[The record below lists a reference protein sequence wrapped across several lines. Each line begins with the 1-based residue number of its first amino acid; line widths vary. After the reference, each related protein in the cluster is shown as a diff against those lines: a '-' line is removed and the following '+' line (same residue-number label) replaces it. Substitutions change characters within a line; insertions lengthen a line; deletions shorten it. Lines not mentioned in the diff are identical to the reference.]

1 MSKRTVRANARTLPE
16 ATNRRAV
23 LRAMLVAGTI
33 GAIPVEVGAATAAE
47 PVSGP
52 AGLDAGLFALIDE
65 ASEAGARVE
74 AALGALEEAQERTEK
89 VPWPQALIVT
99 EDDTRL
105 WKLKAGDPFDLDHL
119 NLMRRRQEHRQ
130 NSEYLRSFVAIAG
143 DAPYV
148 ATLNDKNRAL
158 LEMLA
163 AIEVR
168 EDQLIAA
175 LDHRN
180 EARRVAED
188 RSGETAANERLEQL
202 MDEKYEVC
210 NRVSITR
217 ARTLS
222 GVLAKL
228 ALIASDFDD
237 ESASELP
244 GEMGTS
250 PQILFSI
257 AADFKELKSGRAL
270 SGENVES
277 RLSMLKSKFVGAT
290 AVERDEIIRDIL
302 ACKSL
307 CRQLTVT

>member
-1 MSKRTVRANARTLPE
+1 MPNVTVRANARALPE
-16 ATNRRAV
+16 ATYRRAV
-23 LRAMLVAGTI
+23 LGAVLAV
-33 GAIPVEVGAATAAE
+33 GAIGVAPISAGAATAAE
-47 PVSGP
+47 LVSGR

-65 ASEAGARVE
+65 AREAGARVE
-74 AALGALEEAQERTEK
+74 AAIGALGQAQERTEK

-99 EDDTRL
+99 EDNTRL
-105 WKLKAGDPFDLDHL
+105 WKLKAGDPFDLAHL
-119 NLMRRRQEHRQ
+119 SLMRERQAHRQ
-130 NSEYLRSFVAIAG
+130 NARCMRSFVDIAA
-143 DAPYV
+143 DAPCV
-148 ATLNDKNRAL
+148 ASLDDKDRSVV
-158 LEMLA
+158 EMMA

-202 MDEKYEVC
+202 MEEKDEVC

-228 ALIASDFDD
+228 GLIASDFDD

-250 PQILFSI
+250 PQKLFSI
-257 AADFKELKSGRAL
+257 AADFKELRAGQAL
-270 SGENVES
+270 PSENDHV
-277 RLSMLKSKFVGAT
+277 
-290 AVERDEIIRDIL
+290 
-302 ACKSL
+302 
-307 CRQLTVT
+307 